1 MASGR
6 MEGIAVITGKQG
18 DGKTYYAVGRMIEEL
33 SHGRVVYSNVKL
45 IWPEVA
51 KILGGMGLTVPAT
64 NYRHLSEAQMVNWHR
79 EINTDCAVF
88 LDEVQLYYNARD
100 YKSTHD
106 RQREMLEFIPQAR
119 KNGCLIAFITQHE
132 SNVDTQFLRQTARYY
147 RCKNL
152 LRHPWIRTFFPFAI
166 GIVNI
171 TGPDGKTC
179 DDRDWV
185 KFGKYYKCYNTRQ
198 TYRAF
203 EMSGAPAAPVVGK
216 RKGSPWAAILLAL
229 TVAFAG
235 IGYWVDSQK
244 KPVPV
249 AAVPPPANLKPAP
262 VTYVPPPPINNS
274 SDPPLR
280 QPEPDDGFPVVV
292 RHFGRSSSVGD
303 ASDGLHWLPSII
315 LDSGRV
321 VRKGS
326 WLDGVVVSWV
336 WVSPECCMMAV
347 RDPFTNVEKTIKLY
361 DSKLSAR
368 ERNQYSNYLKP
379 ADVVRKPT
387 SEGGTQGV
395 SVDSKGFDNLTEKYM
410 KK

>member
-1 MASGR
+1 

-33 SHGRVVYSNVKL
+33 SYGRVVYSNVKL

-51 KILGGMGLTVPAT
+51 KILSGMGLTVPAT
-64 NYRHLSEAQMVNWHR
+64 NYRHLSEEQMVNWHR

-88 LDEVQLYYNARD
+88 LDEVQLYYNSRY
-100 YKSTHD
+100 YKATHE

-132 SNVDTQFLRQTARYY
+132 SNVDTQFLRQTSRYY

-152 LRHPWIRTFFPFAI
+152 LRHPWVKTFFPFAV

-185 KFGKYYKCYNTRQ
+185 KFGKYYKCYDTRQ

-203 EMSGAPAAPVVGK
+203 EMSGAPAAAVTGK
-216 RKGSPWAAILLAL
+216 RKGSPWAAILLSL
-229 TVAFAG
+229 SIAFAG
-235 IGYWVDSQK
+235 IGYWIDSQK
-244 KPVPV
+244 KPEPVPV
-249 AAVPPPANLKPAP
+249 VAAPSLKPNPSVYVPPLPAP
-262 VTYVPPPPINNS
+262 VSGTLHLPV
-274 SDPPLR
+274 SDPNDLY
-280 QPEPDDGFPVVV
+280 PVVV
-292 RHFGRSSSVGD
+292 RRYGSSSTVGSS
-303 ASDGLHWLPSII
+303 ADGLHWLPSIV

-321 VRKGS
+321 LRKGS
-326 WLDGVVVSWV
+326 WLDGVIVSWL
-336 WVSPECCMMAV
+336 WVTPEVCLMAV
-347 RDPFTNVEKTIKLY
+347 NDPFTNTNKTIKLY
-361 DSKLSAR
+361 DHKLSGS
-368 ERNQYSNYLKP
+368 ERSSTSNYNKP
-379 ADVVRKPT
+379 APVVRQSS
-387 SEGGTQGV
+387 SEGRTK
-395 SVDSKGFDNLTEKYM
+395 SVPVNSEGFDELTEKYM